1 MKYQPTKRARTL
13 SSEVGWYF
21 LWPKPKTWTFR
32 TSFQWSRRTDH
43 WLKLFLSSFEHSFLV
58 LDGRKSFRKEVHERQ
73 RVTVCHQFP
82 KQKKKA
88 FGKWLLTDCYL
99 LLSST
104 AILHLW
110 IESQRKEEGSPTLV
124 SASLVNFCNLRTTPG
139 LWPVWTLDVVE
150 IPSVVRLQ
158 IISLIKTL

>member
-43 WLKLFLSSFEHSFLV
+43 WLKLFLPSSTVSWCSNGRV
-58 LDGRKSFRKEVHERQ
+58 LEKKSTSVSESQ
-73 RVTVCHQFP
+73 SVTTSRS
-82 KQKKKA
+82 KRKKA
-88 FGKWLLTDCYL
+88 FGKWLLTDCDL

-124 SASLVNFCNLRTTPG
+124 SASLVNFCNLQRRPAFGRFG
-139 LWPVWTLDVVE
+139 LST
-150 IPSVVRLQ
+150 
-158 IISLIKTL
+158 